1 MKLFKD
7 YNDPVDMSL
16 NGCKYWMAYFSVDR
30 EYKRSI
36 SSIYPIEVVILI
48 NELRKRSKEDKYRRI
63 SIRIIDTNG
72 NLIFRGIQVS
82 REDTIFWED
91 NSPNDRFQF
100 FNTRKEAVEFYNK
113 RIEKCQKLLED
124 KIKDL
129 NKYIVK

>member
-1 MKLFKD
+1 
-7 YNDPVDMSL
+7 
-16 NGCKYWMAYFSVDR
+16 MAYFSVDR

-91 NSPNDRFQF
+91 NPPNDRFQF

-129 NKYIVK
+129 NKYKIK

>member
-1 MKLFKD
+1 MKLFKE
-7 YNDPVDMSL
+7 YSDPVDLSL
-16 NGCKYWMAYFSVDR
+16 NEGKYWMAYFSVDR

-100 FNTRKEAVEFYNK
+100 FNTRKEAAEFYNK

>member
-1 MKLFKD
+1 MELFKG
-7 YNDPVDMSL
+7 YYDPVDILL
-16 NGCKYWMAYFSVDR
+16 NGCRYWMAYFAVDR

-82 REDTIFWED
+82 IEDKIFWED
-91 NSPNDRFQF
+91 NSP
-100 FNTRKEAVEFYNK
+100 K
-113 RIEKCQKLLED
+113 
-124 KIKDL
+124 
-129 NKYIVK
+129 